1 MFQIGSEFV
10 MRTLVVYGLAFVACL
25 LMTTAQAQDC
35 YINPVTGQQV
45 CPLRTPVRS
54 VVATVI
60 PNSWEVSSSPVRSVI
75 AHSVPDSWEMPV
87 AGYSVSSVQSGG
99 STGSYSVTYGSTGS
113 VTYGST
119 GSVGYSVGS
128 VGGYS
133 VSSYGST
140 GSVVQAQSYGSTG
153 SVQSYGSAGSV
164 QSYGSAGSVQS
175 AVCDLPV
182 RTPVRNLI
190 NALRPA
196 NQPVRKVM
204 QALRPNVMQTSY
216 VPASYS
222 DTTYGF
228 AATLNASGGLFHD
241 NSYNGAE
248 VVYRSSGVATE
259 EAARRSWMRSPGH
272 RRLLLAGKISNVVCV
287 GNVCVGR

>member
-1 MFQIGSEFV
+1 MFQIESEFV

-60 PNSWEVSSSPVRSVI
+60 PNSWEVSTAPVRSVI

-87 AGYSVSSVQSGG
+87 ARGYSVSSTVSYG
-99 STGSYSVTYGSTGS
+99 SAGSVSYGST
-113 VTYGST
+113 
-119 GSVGYSVGS
+119 
-128 VGGYS
+128 GGYS
-133 VSSYGST
+133 VSGTTSGGSA
-140 GSVVQAQSYGSTG
+140 GYSVSSTQVVQSYGSTG

-164 QSYGSAGSVQS
+164 QSYGSAGSS
-175 AVCDLPV
+175 ACDLPV

-190 NALRPA
+190 QALRPA
-196 NQPVRKVM
+196 NQPVRKVL
-204 QALRPNVMQTSY
+204 QSLRPV
-216 VPASYS
+216 SYS
-222 DTTYGF
+222 PVVQDSTYGF

-272 RRLLLAGKISNVVCV
+272 RRLLLAGRISEVVCV

>member
-60 PNSWEVSSSPVRSVI
+60 PNSWEVSSAPVRSVI

-87 AGYSVSSVQSGG
+87 AGYSVSSTQS
-99 STGSYSVTYGSTGS
+99 YGSTGS
-113 VTYGST
+113 VVQGGST
-119 GSVGYSVGS
+119 GYSVGSTYSS

-140 GSVVQAQSYGSTG
+140 GSVVQSQSYGSTG

-164 QSYGSAGSVQS
+164 QSYGSAGS

-204 QALRPNVMQTSY
+204 QALRPVSY
-216 VPASYS
+216 TPASYS

>member
-1 MFQIGSEFV
+1 

-60 PNSWEVSSSPVRSVI
+60 PNSWEVSSAPVRSVI

-87 AGYSVSSVQSGG
+87 AGYSVSSVQS
-99 STGSYSVTYGSTGS
+99 YGSTGS

-119 GSVGYSVGS
+119 GSVQSYGSTGSAGYSVGS

-140 GSVVQAQSYGSTG
+140 GSVVQSQSYGSTG
-153 SVQSYGSAGSV
+153 SVQSYG
-164 QSYGSAGSVQS
+164 S

-216 VPASYS
+216 VPSANYSSYS
-222 DTTYGF
+222 DSTFGF

>member
-35 YINPVTGQQV
+35 YINPITGQQV

-60 PNSWEVSSSPVRSVI
+60 PNSWEVSSAPVRSVI

-87 AGYSVSSVQSGG
+87 AGYSVSSTQS
-99 STGSYSVTYGSTGS
+99 YGSTGS

-119 GSVGYSVGS
+119 GSVQSYGSTGSAGYSVGS
-128 VGGYS
+128 TGGYS

-153 SVQSYGSAGSV
+153 SVVQSV
-164 QSYGSAGSVQS
+164 QSA

-204 QALRPNVMQTSY
+204 QALRPVSY
-216 VPASYS
+216 VPSANYSSYS

-228 AATLNASGGLFHD
+228 ATTLNASGGLFHD

-259 EAARRSWMRSPGH
+259 EDARRSWMRSPGH

>member
-60 PNSWEVSSSPVRSVI
+60 PNSWEVSSAPVRSVI

-87 AGYSVSSVQSGG
+87 AGYSVSSTQS
-99 STGSYSVTYGSTGS
+99 YGSTGS
-113 VTYGST
+113 VTYGSG
-119 GSVGYSVGS
+119 GSTGYSVGSTYSS

-140 GSVVQAQSYGSTG
+140 GSVVQSQSYGSTG
-153 SVQSYGSAGSV
+153 SVQSYGSAG
-164 QSYGSAGSVQS
+164 S

-204 QALRPNVMQTSY
+204 QTSY
-216 VPASYS
+216 VPSANYSSYS
-222 DTTYGF
+222 DTTFGF

>member
-1 MFQIGSEFV
+1 

-60 PNSWEVSSSPVRSVI
+60 PNSWEVSSAPVRSVI

-87 AGYSVSSVQSGG
+87 AGYSVSSTQS
-99 STGSYSVTYGSTGS
+99 YGSTGS
-113 VTYGST
+113 VTYGSG
-119 GSVGYSVGS
+119 GSTGYSVGSTYSS

-140 GSVVQAQSYGSTG
+140 GSVVQSQSYGSTG

-164 QSYGSAGSVQS
+164 VQSVQSS

-204 QALRPNVMQTSY
+204 QALRPVSY
-216 VPASYS
+216 VPSYSSYS

-228 AATLNASGGLFHD
+228 ATTLNASGGLFHD

>member
-87 AGYSVSSVQSGG
+87 AGYSVSSVQS
-99 STGSYSVTYGSTGS
+99 YGSTGS

-119 GSVGYSVGS
+119 GSVQSYGSTGSAGYSVGS

-140 GSVVQAQSYGSTG
+140 GSVVQSQSYGSTG
-153 SVQSYGSAGSV
+153 SVQSYG
-164 QSYGSAGSVQS
+164 S

-216 VPASYS
+216 VPSANYSSYS

>member
-10 MRTLVVYGLAFVACL
+10 MRTLVVYGIAFMACL
-25 LMTTAQAQDC
+25 SVVTAQAQEC

-60 PNSWEVSSSPVRSVI
+60 PNAWEVSPSPVRSAI
-75 AHSVPDSWEMPV
+75 AQAVPDSWEMPV
-87 AGYSVSSVQSGG
+87 VVRGYSVSSTSSGG
-99 STGSYSVTYGSTGS
+99 CTGTVQVAQSYGST
-113 VTYGST
+113 
-119 GSVGYSVGS
+119 
-128 VGGYS
+128 GYS

-140 GSVVQAQSYGSTG
+140 GSVIQSVQSYGSTG
-153 SVQSYGSAGSV
+153 SVVQSVSSYGSTGSV
-164 QSYGSAGSVQS
+164 VQSVSSYGSTGS
-175 AVCDLPV
+175 VCDLPV

-196 NQPVRKVM
+196 NQPVRKVL
-204 QALRPNVMQTSY
+204 QSLRPTQVVSY
-216 VPASYS
+216 TPVSYS
-222 DTTYGF
+222 NSTYGF

-241 NSYNGAE
+241 SSYNGAE
-248 VVYRSSGVATE
+248 VIYRTSGVATE
-259 EAARRSWMRSPGH
+259 DAARRSWMRSPGH
-272 RRLLLAGKISNVVCV
+272 RRLLLAGKISDVVCV

>member
-87 AGYSVSSVQSGG
+87 AGYSVSSVQS
-99 STGSYSVTYGSTGS
+99 YGSTGS

-119 GSVGYSVGS
+119 GYSVGS
-128 VGGYS
+128 TGGYS

-140 GSVVQAQSYGSTG
+140 GSVVQSQSYGSTG
-153 SVQSYGSAGSV
+153 SVQSYG
-164 QSYGSAGSVQS
+164 S

-204 QALRPNVMQTSY
+204 QALRPVSY
-216 VPASYS
+216 TPASYS

>member
-35 YINPVTGQQV
+35 YIDPVTGQQV

-87 AGYSVSSVQSGG
+87 AGYSVSSTQS
-99 STGSYSVTYGSTGS
+99 YGSTGS
-113 VTYGST
+113 VTYGAGGST
-119 GSVGYSVGS
+119 GSVVQGYSVGS
-128 VGGYS
+128 TGGYS

-140 GSVVQAQSYGSTG
+140 GSVVQSQSYGSTG
-153 SVQSYGSAGSV
+153 SVQSYDSTSSV
-164 QSYGSAGSVQS
+164 QSYGSAGS

-204 QALRPNVMQTSY
+204 QALRPVSY
-216 VPASYS
+216 VPSTNYS

-272 RRLLLAGKISNVVCV
+272 RRLLLAGKISNIVCV